1 MNPYKL
7 RNMAQTLPDDL
18 VGEIMLDKSGFPQA
32 LNNESLYSKFEVF
45 QDIMLIILKA
55 IDFDAKPRESIILLS
70 KVKSS
75 SLLSG
80 GFSSYYSKLL
90 GRREPFSSDAT
101 RASFGGSINLLKIIA
116 EKFPTSTEKVLPPYS
131 MAKLIISQD
140 KDFDGEIKK
149 DFEHLEVIIESSM
162 KQHSEVDR
170 HKSKQDYPPPPDNF
184 RDLGI
189 FPNFSRD
196 LACLEEPYLRPIEIE
211 GGFQDVEHYL
221 DVHFRLLREDFIQP
235 LRIGIREYLKISENR
250 LTVKKLTEVR
260 IYKDVKIIKAVCT
273 NSGLSHE
280 ISFSVEKL
288 KQVNWQTSK
297 RFIYGSL
304 ICLSNNNFE
313 DIIMATVEDR
323 KPDFL
328 AKGILRIKFEE
339 DSQLHNYNGTETFV
353 MLETTAFFEPYRH
366 VLDGLITINPET
378 FPFQGAIVQCH
389 PLSNPP
395 KYLNNLGAK
404 FYDLR
409 CLSTKQTSNEIVI
422 SDEPEPIAPRRLK
435 LVNILRESSWPS
447 AEWLGLDESQST
459 ALRNSLTSE
468 VSVVQGPPGTGK
480 TFLGLKIVK
489 ILLENWERWN
499 ADEKPILV
507 VCYTNHALDQFL
519 EGISKF
525 LTKAIV
531 RVGGRSKSELMKSF
545 SLNQL
550 RMKLR
555 SNKNIP
561 KDIYSKKK
569 DVLHEMRSLQEEIE
583 RAGNML
589 EGLEKNLI
597 HENLLRKFMTPEQF
611 TSLTSFQS
619 PFYSN
624 ISFMMEWLHM
634 NEVIEE
640 HVDEKMDGSQ
650 SPEEEEQEYVDIK
663 NEADLEEQQRRL
675 EDDLIFGL
683 HNLTLEERRMN
694 HVRAAE
700 IKFNVNKQKLGG
712 ENEWQMQ
719 KDQIRNMKKNL
730 KKHLSNND
738 IMDQHEGEAVINV
751 WQLNIHNR
759 WRLYRYW
766 LQKYRIHLK
775 LGVATEMQT
784 YNLLAEN
791 LKEIQSNEDE
801 WVMKGAKIIGMTTTG
816 AARYRNLLSSL
827 RPKVIIVEEAAEV
840 LESHVIT
847 SLNPECQHLIL
858 IGDHKQLRPSAN
870 VYKLGTKYHLNCSL
884 FERLVMNDFPYV
896 TLERQ
901 HRMRPDIADF
911 ARIIYPTLKDDVS
924 VLNQD
929 HVMGVNSDV
938 FLLNHCEQE
947 TQDSELMSA
956 SNKHEAAFLAKFC
969 LYLIQQGYSKQQI
982 TILTPYAGQ
991 MFEIRKLMP
1000 KKIFEGLRICP
1011 VDNYQGEENDIIL
1024 LSLVRSN
1031 FNENIGFLKE
1041 TNRLNVALTRAKK
1054 GLFVIGNFD
1063 MLRNKSEFV
1072 HGIYSV
1078 AVQKEPPII
1087 GNHIT
1092 LCCQNH
1098 PNVKIEVSRAQ
1109 DFDLAPEGGCTLPCR
1124 FRLSCGHTC
1133 TRSCHPY
1140 DKDHSL
1146 FLCLKPCQ
1154 KVFPSCQHNCPRKCS
1169 EKCGKCELKV
1179 KKVIPRCKHE
1189 QEMMCYQAPER
1200 FVCRAKCDYVLPC
1213 NHPCTKPCGEEH
1225 AQVCYVRLP
1234 KVLDCGHQVKI
1245 PCYRFNADDIEC
1257 DTKCRQLLKCGHFC
1271 EGTCG
1276 KCFRGRVHVRCSKKC
1291 DRTLICGHG
1300 CRSLCSDVCP
1310 PCRLPCENKCSHND
1324 CKKECGQPCDP
1335 CNEDCSWNCRH
1346 RACTQLCHMECDR
1359 SPCDAPCE
1367 KRLRCRHP
1375 CVGLCGEICP
1385 SLCRICQAGEL
1396 TEIFFGTEQDE
1407 DARFIQLMD
1416 CPHVI
1421 EVGALDNW
1429 VSEIVESPSVVP
1441 LCCPKCRTPI
1451 QTSNRYRRQI
1461 KSIQSKIE
1469 KVKEKICGNKNDLES
1484 KKIKILATL
1493 KDMGS
1498 SASSVTDVVAS
1509 NIGSCQMTIIEG
1521 AVELLHHL
1529 NDFESDSYAQK
1540 LKLRIMQNIR
1550 LLSMQECEE
1559 LQFEISRLELLKMFE
1574 GCRQNVENSIYNPKF
1589 TESHRKSF
1597 EQALRDL
1604 KTCKLDNDK
1613 ENAFRDLF
1621 RQMKSLLT
1629 GLGITEKE
1637 RIQIITAMG
1646 DIQRGAWFECPNGHV
1661 YAIGDCGGATQESRC
1676 NECGATIGG
1685 TSHALRRDN
1694 RWNRAMDGAERTAW
1708 PGTAMNPGGP

>member
-1 MNPYKL
+1 
-7 RNMAQTLPDDL
+7 MAQTPPEDL

-45 QDIMLIILKA
+45 QDMMLIILKA
-55 IDFDAKPRESIILLS
+55 TDFEAKPKESIVLLS

-90 GRREPFSSDAT
+90 GKREPFSSDAT
-101 RASFGGSINLLKIIA
+101 KAAFAGSINLLKLIV
-116 EKFPTSTEKVLPPYS
+116 EKFPTSIEKILPPYS
-131 MAKLIISQD
+131 MAKLIMCQGN
-140 KDFDGEIKK
+140 DFEAGIKT
-149 DFEHLEVIIESSM
+149 DFEHLEFIIESAM

-170 HKSKQDYPPPPDNF
+170 HNSKQDYPPPPDNF

-196 LACLEEPYLRPIEIE
+196 LACMQEPYLRPIEIE

-250 LTVKKLTEVR
+250 LTRKKLTEVR

-273 NSGLSHE
+273 NSGLIHE
-280 ISFSVEKL
+280 INFSVENL
-288 KQVNWQTSK
+288 KWVNWQTSK

-304 ICLSNNNFE
+304 LCLSNNNFE

-323 KPDFL
+323 KPEFL

-339 DSQLHNYNGTETFV
+339 ESQLHDYNSTEMFV

-366 VLDGLITINPET
+366 VLDGLITISPET
-378 FPFQGAIVQCH
+378 FPFQDAIIRCL
-389 PLSNPP
+389 PTSNPP
-395 KYLNNLGAK
+395 KYLNSLGAK
-404 FYDLR
+404 YFDLTS
-409 CLSTKQTSNEIVI
+409 LSTKQTCDEIVI
-422 SDEPEPIAPRRLK
+422 SDESEPMTPPRLK
-435 LVNILRESSWPS
+435 LVDILRESSWPPAS
-447 AEWLGLDESQST
+447 SLGLDESQSK
-459 ALRNSLTSE
+459 ALRNSLSSE

-480 TFLGLKIVK
+480 TFIGLKIVE
-489 ILLENWERWN
+489 ILLENWDRWN
-499 ADEKPILV
+499 VDEKPILV

-525 LTKAIV
+525 LKKGIV
-531 RVGGRSKSELMKSF
+531 RVGGRSKSELMKAF

-550 RMKLR
+550 RCQLR

-569 DVLHEMRSLQEEIE
+569 DVLHEMRCLQEEIE
-583 RAGNML
+583 GTGNIL
-589 EGLEKNLI
+589 EGLEKSLI
-597 HENLLRKFMTPEQF
+597 HEAQLKKFMTPEQF

-619 PFYSN
+619 LFNNYN
-624 ISFMMEWLHM
+624 NTSFVIEWLHM
-634 NEVIEE
+634 NEVIEVP
-640 HVDEKMDGSQ
+640 VDEKVDDPQFSEQ
-650 SPEEEEQEYVDIK
+650 EEQEYLDVE
-663 NEADLEEQQRRL
+663 NEAELEEQQRRV
-675 EDDLIFGL
+675 EEEDLIFGL
-683 HNLTLEERRMN
+683 NNLAVEERKMN
-694 HVRAAE
+694 RVRATE
-700 IKFNVNKQKLGG
+700 MKFNVNKKKPDESG
-712 ENEWQMQ
+712 WQMQ
-719 KDQIRNMKKNL
+719 KDQIKNTKKKL
-730 KKHLSNND
+730 KKHLANSD
-738 IMDQHEGEAVINV
+738 VMDQHEGEAVINV
-751 WQLNIHNR
+751 WQLNINDR

-766 LQKYRIHLK
+766 LQKYRISLK
-775 LGVATEMQT
+775 LGVAMEMQM
-784 YNLLAEN
+784 YDLLAEN
-791 LKEIQSNEDE
+791 LKEIHSNEDE

-816 AARYRNLLSSL
+816 AARYRKLLSSM

-840 LESHVIT
+840 LESHVVT

-870 VYKLGTKYHLNCSL
+870 VYKLGIKYHLTCSL

-901 HRMRPDIADF
+901 HRMRPEIADF
-911 ARIIYPTLKDDVS
+911 ARIIYPLLKDDDS
-924 VLNQD
+924 VLDQD
-929 HVMGVNSDV
+929 HIMGVNSNV
-938 FLLNHCEQE
+938 FFLNHCEQE

-1000 KKIFEGLRICP
+1000 KNIFQGLRICP

-1031 FNENIGFLKE
+1031 FDENIGFLKE

-1063 MLRNKSEFV
+1063 MLKNKSEFV
-1072 HGIYSV
+1072 HRICSE
-1078 AVQKEPPII
+1078 AVKKVPPVI
-1087 GNHIT
+1087 GTHLT

-1098 PNVKIEVSRAQ
+1098 PNTKIMVSHAK
-1109 DFDLAPEGGCTLPCR
+1109 DFDYAPEGGCTLPCR

-1140 DKDHSL
+1140 DRDHSQ

-1154 KVFPSCQHNCPRKCS
+1154 KVFQKCQHNCLRKCS
-1169 EKCGKCELKV
+1169 ENCGRCEIKM

-1189 QEMMCYQAPER
+1189 QEMMCHQAPEK

-1213 NHPCTKPCGEEH
+1213 GHTCIKCCGEGH
-1225 AQVCYVRLP
+1225 ATACYVRLP
-1234 KVLDCGHQVKI
+1234 KLLNCGHQVKI
-1245 PCYRFNADDIEC
+1245 PCYRFNDDDIEC
-1257 DTKCRQLLKCGHFC
+1257 DTKCRQLLNCGHIC

-1291 DRTLICGHG
+1291 DRTLICGHK

-1310 PCRLPCENKCSHND
+1310 PCHLPCENKCSHND
-1324 CKKECGQPCDP
+1324 CKKKCGQPCDP
-1335 CNEDCSWNCRH
+1335 CNEVCSWNCRH
-1346 RACTQLCHMECDR
+1346 HVCKQLCHMECNR
-1359 SPCDAPCE
+1359 PPCDAPCE
-1367 KRLRCRHP
+1367 KRLKCGHP
-1375 CVGLCGEICP
+1375 CPGLCGEKCS
-1385 SLCRICQAGEL
+1385 SLCRLCHVGEL

-1407 DARFIQLMD
+1407 GARFIQLMD

-1421 EVGALDNW
+1421 EVTALDNW
-1429 VSEIVESPSVVP
+1429 VSETFQSSSVVQ

-1451 QTSNRYRRQI
+1451 QTSNRYRREI
-1461 KSIQSKIE
+1461 KSIQNKIE
-1469 KVKEKICGNKNDLES
+1469 KVKAKIYGNKGDLEN
-1484 KKIKILATL
+1484 KKSDILATL

-1498 SASSVTDVVAS
+1498 WASSVIDVLGS
-1509 NIGSCQMTIIEG
+1509 DISIGFYQMTIIEG
-1521 AVELLHHL
+1521 AVELLRRL
-1529 NDFESDSYAQK
+1529 SDFENNSYAQK
-1540 LKLRIMQNIR
+1540 LKSRITLNLR
-1550 LLSMQECEE
+1550 LLSVQECRE
-1559 LQFEISRLELLKMFE
+1559 LQFEITRLELLKMFQD
-1574 GCRQNVENSIYNPKF
+1574 CKKKVENSLSCPKF
-1589 TESHRKSF
+1589 TESHRREF
-1597 EQALRDL
+1597 EKVLLEL
-1604 KTCKLDNDK
+1604 KTCKLDYDK
-1613 ENAFRDLF
+1613 ENTIRNFF
-1621 RQMKSLLT
+1621 KQINSFLT

-1637 RIQIITAMG
+1637 RIQILTAMG
-1646 DIQRGAWFECPNGHV
+1646 DIQRGAWFECPNGWCFFNN
-1661 YAIGDCGGATQESRC
+1661 D
-1676 NECGATIGG
+1676 
-1685 TSHALRRDN
+1685 LL
-1694 RWNRAMDGAERTAW
+1694 W
-1708 PGTAMNPGGP
+1708 